1 VQIVSVNLPAS
12 FGFTPLSSNILAA
25 ATQRDGTGSP
35 FIGDASIEILNI
47 APFENGVK
55 VRVNVLW
62 NSPIEFRL
70 AFVIWP
76 YPLRTTSWQGP
87 VFAARIV
94 AATVRPPHHGLGM
107 ATLVEL

>member
-1 VQIVSVNLPAS
+1 MPPHFFSTLETFNGVQIVNVNLPAS
-12 FGFTPLSSNILAA
+12 MGVTPLSSNILVAA
-25 ATQRDGTGSP
+25 SQIDGTGSP

-62 NSPIEFRL
+62 NSPIQFRL

-76 YPLRTTSWQGP
+76 
-87 VFAARIV
+87 
-94 AATVRPPHHGLGM
+94 
-107 ATLVEL
+107 